1 MSLFGNLF
9 RKNAGKETSFENTL
23 NEKRANLIAPV
34 TEYGRNFSEKK
45 FSLIIK
51 ANVILQKIH
60 ACLSHTYLLT
70 TITKSILFWVDQEGS
85 S

>member
-9 RKNAGKETSFENTL
+9 RKNAGKATSFENTL

-45 FSLIIK
+45 FFVTYQGERDFTK
-51 ANVILQKIH
+51 NPR
-60 ACLSHTYLLT
+60 LSKPYLPT
-70 TITKSILFWVDQEGS
+70 NNNN
-85 S
+85 

>member
-23 NEKRANLIAPV
+23 NKKRANLIAPV

-45 FSLIIK
+45 FFVNYQGERDFTK
-51 ANVILQKIH
+51 NPR
-60 ACLSHTYLLT
+60 LSKPYLPT
-70 TITKSILFWVDQEGS
+70 NNNN
-85 S
+85 